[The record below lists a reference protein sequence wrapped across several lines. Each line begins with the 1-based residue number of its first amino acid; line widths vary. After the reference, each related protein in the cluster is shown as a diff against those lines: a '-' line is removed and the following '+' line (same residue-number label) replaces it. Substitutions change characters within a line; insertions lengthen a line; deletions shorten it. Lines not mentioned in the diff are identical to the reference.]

1 MHSKIDYQSIIS
13 ALMVP
18 TFVIDQNHVVI
29 AWNRACEELTGTL
42 AVDIVGQKRAWYGL
56 YQEPRPCLADIVLDG
71 ELDYMDDLYI
81 AHSKAKYN
89 NGFRAENWHDNINGK
104 RRYLIIDA
112 APIYDE
118 QGELVAAMESLEDAT
133 EARAIENRLML
144 SDKVF
149 TYTKQAI
156 MITDEKFR
164 IIQCNEAFETL
175 TGFRLDEVRGQSTE
189 VLQSDKHDAHFYE
202 EMEQAL
208 TDTGYWEGEIWD
220 KRKDGET
227 YAKWMTV
234 NQVRDPKTNKVSFY
248 ISIFYDIT
256 ERVQTQNEIRHI
268 AFHDNLTGLPNRLL
282 FEDRLETSI
291 KMAKRNSLMLAVL
304 FIDLDGFK
312 AVNDTYGHQAGDELL
327 IDVADRLKSN
337 IREVDTVARL
347 GGDEFVVILTDI
359 NMRQNVTHVTRKLM
373 ESLNE
378 PYLGLETPTVTPS
391 IGIALFPEDGMDMET
406 LIESADKA
414 MYSVKSKNKNGY
426 QFFTEL

>member
-1 MHSKIDYQSIIS
+1 
-13 ALMVP
+13 
-18 TFVIDQNHVVI
+18 
-29 AWNRACEELTGTL
+29 
-42 AVDIVGQKRAWYGL
+42 
-56 YQEPRPCLADIVLDG
+56 
-71 ELDYMDDLYI
+71 
-81 AHSKAKYN
+81 
-89 NGFRAENWHDNINGK
+89 
-104 RRYLIIDA
+104 
-112 APIYDE
+112 
-118 QGELVAAMESLEDAT
+118 LEDAT

-208 TDTGYWEGEIWD
+208 TDTGHWEGEIWD
-220 KRKDGET
+220 KRKDGEI

-256 ERVQTQNEIRHI
+256 ERVQTQDEIRHI

-327 IDVADRLKSN
+327 IDVADRLNSN

-347 GGDEFVVILTDI
+347 GGDEFVLILTDI

-426 QFFTEL
+426 QFYTDL

>member
-1 MHSKIDYQSIIS
+1 
-13 ALMVP
+13 
-18 TFVIDQNHVVI
+18 
-29 AWNRACEELTGTL
+29 
-42 AVDIVGQKRAWYGL
+42 
-56 YQEPRPCLADIVLDG
+56 
-71 ELDYMDDLYI
+71 
-81 AHSKAKYN
+81 
-89 NGFRAENWHDNINGK
+89 
-104 RRYLIIDA
+104 
-112 APIYDE
+112 
-118 QGELVAAMESLEDAT
+118 LEDAT

-156 MITDEKFR
+156 MITDEQFR

-208 TDTGYWEGEIWD
+208 TDTGHWEGEIWD

-256 ERVQTQNEIRHI
+256 ERVQTQDEIRHI

-391 IGIALFPEDGMDMET
+391 IGIALFPEDGIDMET

-426 QFFTEL
+426 QFYTDL

>member
-1 MHSKIDYQSIIS
+1 
-13 ALMVP
+13 
-18 TFVIDQNHVVI
+18 
-29 AWNRACEELTGTL
+29 
-42 AVDIVGQKRAWYGL
+42 
-56 YQEPRPCLADIVLDG
+56 
-71 ELDYMDDLYI
+71 
-81 AHSKAKYN
+81 
-89 NGFRAENWHDNINGK
+89 
-104 RRYLIIDA
+104 
-112 APIYDE
+112 
-118 QGELVAAMESLEDAT
+118 LEDAT

-208 TDTGYWEGEIWD
+208 TDTGHWEGEIWD

-256 ERVQTQNEIRHI
+256 ERVQTQDEIRHI

-426 QFFTEL
+426 QFYTDL

>member
-1 MHSKIDYQSIIS
+1 
-13 ALMVP
+13 
-18 TFVIDQNHVVI
+18 
-29 AWNRACEELTGTL
+29 
-42 AVDIVGQKRAWYGL
+42 
-56 YQEPRPCLADIVLDG
+56 
-71 ELDYMDDLYI
+71 
-81 AHSKAKYN
+81 
-89 NGFRAENWHDNINGK
+89 
-104 RRYLIIDA
+104 
-112 APIYDE
+112 
-118 QGELVAAMESLEDAT
+118 
-133 EARAIENRLML
+133 
-144 SDKVF
+144 
-149 TYTKQAI
+149 
-156 MITDEKFR
+156 
-164 IIQCNEAFETL
+164 
-175 TGFRLDEVRGQSTE
+175 
-189 VLQSDKHDAHFYE
+189 
-202 EMEQAL
+202 
-208 TDTGYWEGEIWD
+208 
-220 KRKDGET
+220 
-227 YAKWMTV
+227 
-234 NQVRDPKTNKVSFY
+234 
-248 ISIFYDIT
+248 
-256 ERVQTQNEIRHI
+256 
-268 AFHDNLTGLPNRLL
+268 LTGLPNRLL